1 MHMHAKRSHPHV
13 KDPISMSDVGGLLK
27 HQNNLPYVKV
37 FEMLKLDTVR
47 KEKEEL
53 VCTVFVDYVDKAA
66 NATVGK

>member
-1 MHMHAKRSHPHV
+1 
-13 KDPISMSDVGGLLK
+13 MSDVGGLLK
-27 HQNNLPYVKV
+27 NQNNLPYVKV